1 MARAGLDKDT
11 VIEKAAQ
18 LANHAGF
25 ENITLKILADS
36 LNVQPPSLYNHIKG
50 LEDLQNQLMLYGWRH
65 MEERMSED
73 MTHGKQFAGRSMD
86 TPQKIPVYS
95 APCSGITNTTMTKQ
109 GKLWKNCFRSAIGLQ
124 PP

>member
-1 MARAGLDKDT
+1 MARAGLDKNT

-18 LANHAGF
+18 LANHTGF

-36 LNVQPPSLYNHIKG
+36 LDVQPRRWVSA
-50 LEDLQNQLMLYGWRH
+50 
-65 MEERMSED
+65 D

-95 APCSGITNTTMTKQ
+95 APCSGTTNTTMTKQ
-109 GKLWKNCFRSAIGLQ
+109 GKLRKNCFRSAIGLQ
-124 PP
+124 PL